1 MFCSRLVHRS
11 VRICRSGFTLFIVS
25 HMDTRTLTAA
35 SHRVYCA
42 ALHCLC
48 QQSRVC
54 KARYTKSVE
63 SCSRASE
70 FICIHSTACLSS
82 EPILITSSSG
92 LLQQCTSSHPLSL
105 EEEKRAAAGAFLL
118 LWYYSFSSLR
128 GCSSYWFVC
137 CQARLLSS
145 ILLSESEEKQWPDL
159 CANTAPPY
167 RVLVVIGLGCREMR
181 HVLI

>member
-1 MFCSRLVHRS
+1 
-11 VRICRSGFTLFIVS
+11 
-25 HMDTRTLTAA
+25 MDTRTLTAA

-159 CANTAPPY
+159 CAHSSSISCSCCDWFGTEGDAACSYIRETMAGRIP
-167 RVLVVIGLGCREMR
+167 RLVKDECVQ
-181 HVLI
+181 

>member
-1 MFCSRLVHRS
+1 MFCSRLVHRA
-11 VRICRSGFTLFIVS
+11 VRICRGGFTLFIVS

-48 QQSRVC
+48 QRSRVC

-105 EEEKRAAAGAFLL
+105 EEEKKGLLLVHSCCFDTTLSLACEGALHIGLFAVKPGYFLPFYCRSQKKNSGRICVQTQLLHTVFLL
-118 LWYYSFSSLR
+118 
-128 GCSSYWFVC
+128 
-137 CQARLLSS
+137 
-145 ILLSESEEKQWPDL
+145 
-159 CANTAPPY
+159 
-167 RVLVVIGLGCREMR
+167 
-181 HVLI
+181 